1 MKYLNFFGVA
11 ALAILCGFQWQLNS
25 RVSLEAQQLDKT
37 RLEQAAKIDE
47 QDRIIKSDTADL
59 DDLRMRLSLSES
71 ALTEADRKVAVD
83 EAELKQLKAALDKWM
98 AAVAERDQALKQA
111 GGVIQKLANE
121 RNDAILKFNDLAGK
135 YNAVVK
141 QLNDAGGGN

>member
-1 MKYLNFFGVA
+1 MKYLNFFGVVA
-11 ALAILCGFQWQLNS
+11 TAILCAFQWQLNS

-37 RLEQAAKIDE
+37 RLQQAATIDE
-47 QDRIIKSDTADL
+47 QDRTIKSNAADL
-59 DDLRMRLSLSES
+59 DDLRMRLSLSET
-71 ALTEADRKVAVD
+71 ALSEADRKVATD

-98 AAVAERDQALKQA
+98 AAVAERDRALKEV
-111 GGVIQKLANE
+111 GMDIQKLANE

-141 QLNDAGGGN
+141 QLNDAQAGR